1 MDPIVAAPRIVGG
14 LPVIALGA
22 ALVAALLWRRSRDP
36 EASAGA
42 PGMAA
47 VLPFA
52 LLFVAAAAAVVSAA
66 AEAAIDSRVG
76 IREASMLGLAV
87 LFATPAIGWLISRAK
102 CGSPGEATCGSSA
115 RRPRRTPPPT
125 AGSRRIPRLRTAAP
139 AFKQLGSP

>member
-1 MDPIVAAPRIVGG
+1 MAS
-14 LPVIALGA
+14 L
-22 ALVAALLWRRSRDP
+22 RDP

-102 CGSPGEATCGSSA
+102 RDAPGEATCGSSA
-115 RRPRRTPPPT
+115 R
-125 AGSRRIPRLRTAAP
+125 
-139 AFKQLGSP
+139 